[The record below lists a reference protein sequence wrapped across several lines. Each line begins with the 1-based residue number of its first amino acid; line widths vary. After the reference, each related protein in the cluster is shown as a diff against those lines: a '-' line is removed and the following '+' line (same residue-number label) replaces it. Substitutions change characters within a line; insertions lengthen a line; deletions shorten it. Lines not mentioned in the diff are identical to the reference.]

1 MAERDDIIIID
12 PKDYP
17 GNSNKSKE
25 KEKKKAEKVVDGT
38 VKRSKPSFF
47 RQAVGAIFSDIS
59 EEDLKS
65 EIIFDYLLPT
75 IRDTIFEMGR
85 MMWSGLFYGSTA
97 NHKQSNGNKPY
108 RVSYSNYYDNETKRS
123 APIKASSYNF
133 DQITLNSRGDAEQV
147 LDNLI
152 EMTQEYGSASVGDFC
167 DLVGV
172 DNNFTDYKY
181 GWTNL
186 SHTTI
191 SRTREGYI
199 IDFPKPNKL
208 D

>member
-1 MAERDDIIIID
+1 MAERDDIIVID

-25 KEKKKAEKVVDGT
+25 VKKKAEKVVDGA

-47 RQAVGAIFSDIS
+47 RQAANAIFSDVN
-59 EEDLKS
+59 EDDLRS
-65 EIIFDYLLPT
+65 EIIFDYLVPT
-75 IRDTIFEMGR
+75 IKDTIVEMGK
-85 MMWSGLFYGSTA
+85 MLLDAIFYGSATT
-97 NHKQSNGNKPY
+97 HKKSSGNKPY
-108 RVSYSNYYDNETKRS
+108 RVSYSNYYDKDDRS
-123 APIKASSYNF
+123 PSSIKASSYNF
-133 DQITLNSRGDAEQV
+133 DEIAMNSRGDAEQV

-152 EMTQEYGSASVGDFC
+152 DMTREYGSASVGDFC

-186 SHTTI
+186 SKTTI
-191 SRTREGYI
+191 TRTRDGYI
-199 IDFPKPNKL
+199 IDFPKPVKL